1 MLLAGAQSA
10 RAPDRAWFK
19 PEPGLPNEAEVLFY
33 AFLVASI
40 DWSVADLDQWAK
52 KVLLEEA
59 RRKSLGP
66 DWTPP
71 ADAWWRP
78 SGKKPAAAFE
88 PLRVA
93 LQQTRWPKPALD
105 RVGAA
110 MQRWQ
115 RSGRCDGLGHS
126 ELGRQLRQDDR
137 KVLGPKNA
145 KGRSRPRFEH
155 AVVEVAALVGRR
167 GAELRSE
174 GRSDAPPG
182 LSMQQELVLALAG
195 RAQAQAELEA
205 ARQAR
210 DRAADGWRKAKARL
224 ALREER
230 EQPHGPRLRRR
241 GAALRQP
248 RHRARVSPQP
258 RQRAGRQQQAGEVLV
273 ARAAV
278 QRDDGGAARL
288 HALVSGPMRWLTG
301 CSTALHDWGL
311 DNSNEVLDLVYD
323 AMVKV
328 AADGHTLLDPSFDP
342 LESIAAKQPSF
353 AKWRSER
360 LLRTDGAGARRH
372 QALHPCARAC

>member
-1 MLLAGAQSA
+1 MLHWPALASESHPRTRVLLAGAQSA

-93 LQQTRWPKPALD
+93 LQQTHWPKPALD

-195 RAQAQAELEA
+195 QAQAQVELEA

-224 ALREER
+224 AANRATVKAVRSKER
-230 EQPHGPRLRRR
+230 
-241 GAALRQP
+241 
-248 RHRARVSPQP
+248 
-258 RQRAGRQQQAGEVLV
+258 
-273 ARAAV
+273 
-278 QRDDGGAARL
+278 
-288 HALVSGPMRWLTG
+288 T
-301 CSTALHDWGL
+301 
-311 DNSNEVLDLVYD
+311 
-323 AMVKV
+323 K
-328 AADGHTLLDPSFDP
+328 
-342 LESIAAKQPSF
+342 AAKA
-353 AKWRSER
+353 AK
-360 LLRTDGAGARRH
+360 AKA
-372 QALHPCARAC
+372 Q